1 LGGCVLKKI
10 LLIDSDQGWTKTV
23 AQALSQAGFKVV
35 TAPDTA
41 AGLKAVYE
49 THPNMVIMDEEL
61 PPLDSASVC
70 AQIYRMCHIPIIVLV
85 GGERGPATVKFLDMG
100 ADACLTKP
108 LSMRLL
114 LARVR
119 SLFRR
124 YLTKPG
130 YDFHPGIEM
139 DTEKRQVNL
148 GDSTIELTPT
158 EFRLF
163 SCLVL
168 NGDRLVPY
176 PELAV
181 GVWGRQQ
188 VSPSSI
194 KFYAY
199 SLRQKLGNNGHRP
212 FQLLNGRGIGFRF
225 IVNHES

>member
-1 LGGCVLKKI
+1 M
-10 LLIDSDQGWTKTV
+10 V
-23 AQALSQAGFKVV
+23 AQALGEAGFKVV

-49 THPNMVIMDEEL
+49 THPDMVIMDEEL

-108 LSMRLL
+108 LSLALL

-124 YLTKPG
+124 YRTKPR
-130 YDFHPGIEM
+130 YNFPPGIEL
-139 DTEKRQVNL
+139 DTEKHQVNL
-148 GDSTIELTPT
+148 GDKTIKLNPT

-168 NGDRLVPY
+168 NRNRLVPY
-176 PELAV
+176 PELAM

-194 KFYAY
+194 KFYTY
-199 SLRQKLGNNGHRP
+199 SLRKKLGNNGHRP
-212 FQLLNGRGIGFRF
+212 FDLLNGRGVGFRF
-225 IVNHES
+225 VVNHEP

>member
-10 LLIDSDQGWTKTV
+10 LLIEGDQGLNQMV
-23 AQALSQAGFKVV
+23 AQGLGEAGFKVV
-35 TAPDTA
+35 TASDTA
-41 AGLKAVYE
+41 AGLKAVYD
-49 THPNMVIMDEEL
+49 THPDMVIMDEEL

-70 AQIYRMCHIPIIVLV
+70 AQIYRMCHIPIIVV
-85 GGERGPATVKFLDMG
+85 VDARKSTARCLDVG

-108 LSMRLL
+108 LSLRLL

-124 YLTKPG
+124 YLTRPG
-130 YDFHPGIEM
+130 YDFPPGIEM
-139 DTEKRQVNL
+139 DTEKHQVNL
-148 GDSTIELTPT
+148 GDNTIELTPT

-181 GVWGRQQ
+181 GVWGKEEI
-188 VSPSSI
+188 SPGGF
-194 KFYAY
+194 KFYI
-199 SLRQKLGNNGHRP
+199 SCLRKKLANGGDSD
-212 FQLLNGRGIGFRF
+212 FNLLNQRGVGFRF
-225 IVNHES
+225 VNSNC

>member
-1 LGGCVLKKI
+1 M
-10 LLIDSDQGWTKTV
+10 V
-23 AQALSQAGFKVV
+23 AQALGEAGFKVV
-35 TAPDTA
+35 TALDTA
-41 AGLKAVYE
+41 AGLRSLHD
-49 THPNMVIMDEEL
+49 THPDMVIMDQEV

-85 GGERGPATVKFLDMG
+85 GGEGGRATVKLLDVG
-100 ADACLTKP
+100 ADVCLTKP
-108 LSMRLL
+108 LSLRLL

-124 YLTKPG
+124 YQTNSG
-130 YDFHPGIEM
+130 YNFPPGIEL
-139 DTEKRQVNL
+139 DTEKHQVNL
-148 GDSTIELTPT
+148 GDKIIKLNPT

-163 SCLVL
+163 SCLAL

-176 PELAV
+176 GELAI
-181 GVWGRQQ
+181 GVWGREQ

-199 SLRQKLGNNGHRP
+199 CLRQKLSNNGHRP

-225 IVNHES
+225 VSGGES

>member
-1 LGGCVLKKI
+1 M
-10 LLIDSDQGWTKTV
+10 V
-23 AQALSQAGFKVV
+23 AQALGEAGFKVV
-35 TAPDTA
+35 TASDTA
-41 AGLKAVYE
+41 AGLRSLHD
-49 THPNMVIMDEEL
+49 THPDMVIMDQEV

-85 GGERGPATVKFLDMG
+85 GGEGGRATLKLLDGG

-108 LSMRLL
+108 LSLSLL
-114 LARVR
+114 LASVR

-124 YLTKPG
+124 YRTNSG
-130 YDFHPGIEM
+130 YSFPLGIEL
-139 DTEKRQVNL
+139 DAEKRRVNL
-148 GDSTIELTPT
+148 GDNTIELTPT

-163 SCLVL
+163 SCLAL
-168 NGDRLVPY
+168 NGDRLTPY
-176 PELAV
+176 PELAI

-194 KFYAY
+194 KFYARC
-199 SLRQKLGNNGHRP
+199 LRKKLGNNGHRP

>member
-1 LGGCVLKKI
+1 M
-10 LLIDSDQGWTKTV
+10 
-23 AQALSQAGFKVV
+23 V

-85 GGERGPATVKFLDMG
+85 DGERGPATVKFLDMG

-108 LSMRLL
+108 LSVRLL

-124 YLTKPG
+124 YRTRPG

-148 GDSTIELTPT
+148 GDNTIELTPT

-181 GVWGRQQ
+181 GVWGKEKI
-188 VSPSSI
+188 SPGGF
-194 KFYAY
+194 KFYI
-199 SLRQKLGNNGHRP
+199 SCLRKKLANGGDSD
-212 FQLLNGRGIGFRF
+212 FNLLNQRGIGFRF
-225 IVNHES
+225 MVNAES